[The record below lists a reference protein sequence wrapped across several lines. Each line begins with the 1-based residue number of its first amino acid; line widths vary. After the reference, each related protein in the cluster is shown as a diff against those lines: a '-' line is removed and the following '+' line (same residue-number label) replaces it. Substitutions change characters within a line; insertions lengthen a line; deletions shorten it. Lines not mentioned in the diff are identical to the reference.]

1 MLHPI
6 HHSQVS
12 SQEHRKNVML
22 RIFGKPCP
30 TIQSVFLV
38 LIVLQVAGC
47 DSPEDRAKN
56 YYEHGMKLFSEHENA
71 KAAIE
76 LRNAVK
82 LKRDMIG
89 AWTALAEIDEASRN
103 WPAVVTDTRTIVELT
118 PTDVSARLKLGK
130 LFLLAGASEEAL
142 KLADDGIELDNRNA
156 DLHALKAAIF
166 FKLGNRAEATREAQT
181 ALELDST
188 NADALMVM
196 AVDRLGEGDAK
207 GALSLLQNPFV
218 TQAKDPENNLGFQL
232 LKIKLFGQTGD
243 LTSAEAALKKL
254 VQLNPQEPGFRK
266 LLINFYLEQ
275 RRTDEAEKE
284 MRGFADANP
293 ANSEAALDLVRFL
306 YAIKG
311 SPAAARQELDARIS
325 AGGEVFPYQIALAD
339 MDFAEGKL
347 ADGRRV
353 LENLVSAENSPERVR
368 TAKINLAQSYLTER
382 NFDRAEALATD
393 VLRGDPNNASALE
406 LRASVHL
413 ERAQLDAAVADLLD
427 ALNYQP
433 RSTDLRSL
441 LATAYER
448 SGLIELADKQLA
460 DATRISD
467 MDPHIGLEYAAF
479 LQRRGSIARAEDILT
494 GLNKRRPNN
503 IRVMSA
509 LAQIRLARQNWTGA
523 QEIAESIRRSGNSG
537 GAADQIVGAAL
548 VGRNKYDEAIAAFQN
563 AYNAAPTAAQPMDLL
578 VGALV
583 KANKKDQATIF
594 LKSVLAKNPDDAN
607 ALILL
612 GSLQASSGATD
623 QALKSF
629 SAAVKAKPTNA
640 AGYQALAA
648 FYLNQ
653 KNYDEAIRVMQRG
666 TQQLPDTIALHR
678 TLADA
683 FARKGDFET
692 AISEYEFILDKQP
705 DDLIAANNLASLLL
719 DYRTDKASLERA
731 QSLAAILRKSQ
742 IPQFK
747 DTLGWASY
755 RRGDYRTAVSLSE
768 EAVAA
773 LPDEPAIR
781 YHLAMGY
788 IANDLP
794 GKASEQL
801 KKALELAPRSDLAEA
816 IRTALKKTDYN

>member
-12 SQEHRKNVML
+12 SREHRKDVML
-22 RIFGKPCP
+22 RILGKPCP

-38 LIVLQVAGC
+38 LMVLQVAGC

-56 YYEHGMKLFSEHENA
+56 YYEHGMKLFSEHDNA

-82 LKRDMIG
+82 LKRDLIG
-89 AWTALAEIDEASRN
+89 AWKALAEIDEAGRN
-103 WPAVVTDTRTIVELT
+103 WPGVVADTRTVVELT

-142 KLADDGIELDNRNA
+142 KLTDDGIELDNRNA
-156 DLHALKAAIF
+156 DLHALKAAIS
-166 FKLGNRAEATREAQT
+166 FKLGNRAEAIREAQT
-181 ALELDST
+181 AVELDST
-188 NADALMVM
+188 NADALMIL
-196 AVDRLGEGDAK
+196 AIDRLGEGDAK

-266 LLINFYLEQ
+266 LLIKFYVEQ

-284 MRGFADANP
+284 MRGFAAANP

-306 YAIKG
+306 YAIKR
-311 SPAAARQELDARIS
+311 SPAAARQELNARIN

-339 MDFAEGKL
+339 MDIAEGKPT
-347 ADGRRV
+347 DGRHL
-353 LENLVSAENSPERVR
+353 LEDLVSAESSPEHVR
-368 TAKINLAQSYLTER
+368 IAKIDLAQSYLAER
-382 NFDRAEALATD
+382 NFDPAETLATD
-393 VLRGDPNNASALE
+393 VLRGDPNNASALK

-413 ERAQLDAAVADLLD
+413 ERAQLDAAVADLLE

-460 DATRISD
+460 DATRVSD

-479 LQRRGSIARAEDILT
+479 LQRRGSIARAEDILI

-503 IRVMSA
+503 IQVMSA

-523 QEIAESIRRSGNSG
+523 QEIAESIRRLSNGG

-563 AYNAAPTAAQPMDLL
+563 AYDAAPTAAQPMDSL

-629 SAAVKAKPTNA
+629 LAAVKAQPTNA
-640 AGYQALAA
+640 GGYQALAT

-653 KNYDEAIRVMQRG
+653 KNYDEAIKVIQRG
-666 TQQLPDTIALHR
+666 TQQLPNMIALHR

-683 FARKGDFET
+683 FERTGDFET

-705 DDLIAANNLASLLL
+705 GDLISANNLASLLL

-731 QSLAAILRKSQ
+731 QSLVAILRKSQ

-755 RRGDYRTAVSLSE
+755 HRGDYRTAVSLSE

-773 LPDEPAIR
+773 LPDKPAIR

-788 IANDLP
+788 IANDQP
-794 GKASEQL
+794 SKASEQL